1 MTESKLALLEAL
13 LFVAGEPVAEAQI
26 AEVLQLSGEETK
38 AVIRELGEKYEKES
52 TAGIMLEV
60 IHGEYRLCTKPQYG
74 QLLKER
80 YADPMSLSSA
90 ALETLAVV
98 AFKAPVTK
106 AEIERLRG
114 VGCDRSLATLME
126 KELVM
131 ECGRAELPGRPIL
144 YDVTPLFRRQSG
156 WQMNGIKQEEGV
168 GEDEGTTAENHESSG
183 SGFAP
188 ES

>member
-13 LFVAGEPVAEAQI
+13 LFVAGEPVPITQI
-26 AEVLQLSGEETK
+26 AEVLQLSIQETK
-38 AVIRELGEKYEKES
+38 GVLQELEEKYQYNS
-52 TAGIMLEV
+52 GIMLEEV
-60 IHGEYRLCTKPQYG
+60 RGEYRLCTKPQYG

-80 YADPMSLSSA
+80 YATPMSLSSA

-114 VGCDRSLATLME
+114 VSCDRSLATLME

-144 YDVTPLFRRQSG
+144 YDVTALFRRQSG
-156 WQMNGIKQEEGV
+156 WQMTGTQQAEGDQ
-168 GEDEGTTAENHESSG
+168 EDEGTITENHESSG
-183 SGFAP
+183 NSL
-188 ES
+188 